1 MTEKGNNTFHII
13 MFIAAVLAVLIC
25 GDAGWYFLV
34 IVWLLVAVLWF
45 PPAWLKSYPDTK
57 ILRNISF
64 KLGITLL
71 TLIIGYTIY
80 NKYFNILCYYE
91 LETNTG
97 LYYDK
102 EKKEKEDVK
111 YVDQPFVNTKIT
123 IYNAK
128 ELKIDDGE
136 KIIPLTYE
144 IQQKFDLE
152 PGENVVA
159 KEIKASNFF
168 ETETKI
174 IYETVYYLT
183 ANEIAQIKINDK
195 KAGIQAAKEEAE
207 NKAYEEAL
215 KNEAKYGRKTSGAG
229 RTTPINGG
237 CIAAYYDNFDCFQE
251 GSKVICRQ
259 NRISEGGMAYADRRS
274 FKCINGKAYE
284 QDGYDDPW
292 EPISRHDDC
301 CSGK

>member
-207 NKAYEEAL
+207 NKAYEEERMYTKDSPL
-215 KNEAKYGRKTSGAG
+215 KIMRNTSGVDSNL
-229 RTTPINGG
+229 TSIQINNNKE
-237 CIAAYYDNFDCFQE
+237 YY
-251 GSKVICRQ
+251 
-259 NRISEGGMAYADRRS
+259 
-274 FKCINGKAYE
+274 NGKIVKNWKLGVADVKEYE
-284 QDGYDDPW
+284 IKTFIPGLGSGDGGSHGWFIIQPKEVKDWVNMIFPV
-292 EPISRHDDC
+292 
-301 CSGK
+301 